1 MGGRFVG
8 GRRKGGS
15 VLFGRGRERESWA
28 VLLLGALG
36 LQSFHHPRASA
47 VAGEWHDELGR

>member
-1 MGGRFVG
+1 
-8 GRRKGGS
+8 